1 MQDTSGPGAAGEMGL
16 FMGSGPCVV
25 DPDGNSTRRQDY
37 SWTDHANVVYIE

>member
-1 MQDTSGPGAAGEMGL
+1 MPSGPGAAGEMGL

-25 DPDGNSTRRQDY
+25 NLDGNSTRLQDY